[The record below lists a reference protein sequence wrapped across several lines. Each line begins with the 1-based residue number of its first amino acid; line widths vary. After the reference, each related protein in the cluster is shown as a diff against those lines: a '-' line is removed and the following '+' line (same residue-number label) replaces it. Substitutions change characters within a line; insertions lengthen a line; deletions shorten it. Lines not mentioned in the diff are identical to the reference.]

1 MGRAERLQERFKL
14 IQQTLKDL
22 HGKDLAFAAAS
33 AAWLQAIQYAT
44 EQSMK
49 RIKNEVEAEDGPVY
63 LQGGFDN
70 LIIQLDAEHEALLR
84 SFHKELCSHL
94 EVDPEQALE
103 LSKAF
108 TQVVRDICL
117 QGG

>member
-1 MGRAERLQERFKL
+1 MIRK
-14 IQQTLKDL
+14 TLSEL
-22 HGKDLAFAAAS
+22 HGPRLAFAAAS
-33 AAWLQAIQYAT
+33 AAWFMAIQYAT

-49 RIKNEVEAEDGPVY
+49 RVAKWRIASAPHSCDDLIAE
-63 LQGGFDN
+63 
-70 LIIQLDAEHEALLR
+70 LDAEHEALLR
-84 SFHKELCSHL
+84 GYHSELCAQL
-94 EVDPEQALE
+94 EVDPEEALE